1 MQNIGGNTM
10 KQLDLT
16 EMATPNTLPLHEHN
30 ARRRRAKVV
39 ATPGKANQPHSA
51 PHKASTRVTEDAG
64 TLLDTYSQFTPQG
77 TLHE

>member
-1 MQNIGGNTM
+1 M

-16 EMATPNTLPLHEHN
+16 RTTTLNTLPLHEGN

-39 ATPGKANQPHSA
+39 ATPGKVNQPHSN
-51 PHKASTRVTEDAG
+51 PHKPSTRTTEDAG
-64 TLLDTYSQFTPQG
+64 SLLDTYSQFTPQG

>member
-1 MQNIGGNTM
+1 M
-10 KQLDLT
+10 KQLNLT
-16 EMATPNTLPLHEHN
+16 ETTTPSTLPFHEHN

-51 PHKASTRVTEDAG
+51 PHKPSTRTTTDAD